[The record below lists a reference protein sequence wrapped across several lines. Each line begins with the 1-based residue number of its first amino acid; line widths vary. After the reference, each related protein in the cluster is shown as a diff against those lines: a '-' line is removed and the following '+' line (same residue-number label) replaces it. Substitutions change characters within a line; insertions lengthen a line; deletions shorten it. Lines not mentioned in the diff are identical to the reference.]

1 MSGTGQFP
9 FPFFH
14 QNDGGERVAAAST
27 AEWRDR
33 LLRLDTC
40 ALSDALDALQ
50 LRGVARGLQAVTVQ
64 QKLAGRV
71 LTVGLRPYNGQPSP
85 YHLGT
90 RAIAAGSAEHVIVM
104 ANQGTAEGAGWGGLL
119 SLAAKLRGIQG
130 VVVDGACRDVDEIRE
145 LGFPVY
151 ARTVT
156 PLTAR
161 GRRVEK
167 AFNVPVEVDGVWVEP
182 GDWVLADGSGVV
194 FVPANQLAAVVQEA
208 ERIAAKEAE
217 MAAALRAGEQAHQVM
232 GRSYE
237 TLLQDSHEQTGKDDQ
252 A

>member
-1 MSGTGQFP
+1 M
-9 FPFFH
+9 
-14 QNDGGERVAAAST
+14 AAASFV
-27 AEWRDR
+27 AWRER

-40 ALSDALDALQ
+40 ALSDALDVLQ
-50 LRGVARGLQAVTVQ
+50 LRGVARGLRGVTVQ

-71 LTVGLRPYNGQPSP
+71 LTVGLRPYNGQTSP
-85 YHLGT
+85 FHLGT
-90 RAIAAGSAEHVIVM
+90 RAIAAGSPEHVIVM
-104 ANQGTAEGAGWGGLL
+104 ANQGTEEGAGWGGLL

-151 ARTVT
+151 ARSVT

-161 GRRVEK
+161 GRRVEEV
-167 AFNVPVEVDGVWVEP
+167 FNEPVEVAGVWVEP

-194 FVPANQLAAVVQEA
+194 FVPADQLAAVVQEA

-217 MAAALRAGEQAHQVM
+217 MAAALRAGLPATQVM

-237 TLLQDSHEQTGKDDQ
+237 TLLQDSQERTGKDDH